1 MSTAT
6 PPSRSGSHRPAFPDP
21 ATLLL
26 AATMRGRAGETPWQA
41 YRRAN
46 AVLDGELLR
55 RPEAVTCAKSRRE
68 RRVDAH
74 RVAGELYAALGNPQR
89 TWPAIHVAGTS
100 GKGSVA
106 WAIAHLLRAAGL
118 RVGLHV
124 SPYLQ
129 VATEKIWIDGRY
141 VDGNTF
147 ARLVDRVAPVVRRFH
162 TPDCPASIHGLAS
175 AAVAFEAFRRARIDV
190 AVVEASCG
198 GRYDVTTHLD
208 TRVAVV
214 TSVGDD
220 HRDVLGPTLRDVAW
234 HKAGILRRGAAA
246 VSSVAGVGRDVLRA
260 EARALG
266 VELVEVPA
274 RGRPVGALNRALAE
288 AAVRVFGAEPPA
300 EAAVPPFPGR
310 LETIAGRPRV
320 VLDIAH
326 NPEKAQGLVRSL
338 GAGGDVVLVLGAL
351 RGKNLAAMLR
361 TLARRCRR
369 AVFTTPRVTGK
380 SPVPADELRE
390 RFGGLFEE
398 ARAEPE
404 PRRALGTGLRL
415 AGRRG
420 TVLVTGSAYLVG
432 GLRGR
437 WIPDRAVLLGR
448 TSFPE

>member
-1 MSTAT
+1 M
-6 PPSRSGSHRPAFPDP
+6 G
-21 ATLLL
+21 
-26 AATMRGRAGETPWQA
+26 GRTVETPWRA

-55 RPEAVTCAKSRRE
+55 RPDEVTCAKSRRE

-89 TWPAIHVAGTS
+89 AWPAIHVAGTS

-106 WAIAHLLRAAGL
+106 WAVAHLLRAAGL

-129 VATEKIWIDGRY
+129 VATEKVWIDGRY
-141 VDGNTF
+141 IDGHGF
-147 ARLVDRVAPVVRRFH
+147 ARIVDRVAPFVRRLA
-162 TPDCPASIHGLAS
+162 TPDCPASIHGIAS
-175 AAVAFEAFRRARIDV
+175 AAVAFEAFRRAGVEV

-198 GRYDVTTHLD
+198 GRYDVTAHLD

-220 HRDVLGPTLRDVAW
+220 HRDVLGPTLRDVAR

-246 VSSVAGVGRDVLRA
+246 VSGATGVGREVLRA

-266 VELVEVPA
+266 VGLLEVPA

-288 AAVRVFGAEPPA
+288 ATVQAFGVEPPVGA
-300 EAAVPPFPGR
+300 VVPPFPGR
-310 LETIAGRPRV
+310 LETIAEAPRV

-326 NPEKAQGLVRSL
+326 NPEKARGLVRSL
-338 GAGGDVVLVLGAL
+338 GADEGAVLVLGAL
-351 RGKNLAAMLR
+351 RGKNLPAMLR
-361 TLARRCRR
+361 TLAGRCRR
-369 AVFTTPRVTGK
+369 VVFTTPAVTGK
-380 SPVPADELRE
+380 SPVPAEELRG
-390 RFGGLFEE
+390 RFGGWFEE
-398 ARAEPE
+398 ARAVPE
-404 PRRALGTGLRL
+404 PCRALEAGLRL

-432 GLRGR
+432 ALRGR

-448 TSFPE
+448 SSFPE

>member
-1 MSTAT
+1 MSGRTA
-6 PPSRSGSHRPAFPDP
+6 
-21 ATLLL
+21 
-26 AATMRGRAGETPWQA
+26 ETPWRA

-55 RPEAVTCAKSRRE
+55 RPDEVTCAKSRRE
-68 RRVDAH
+68 RRADAH
-74 RVAGELYAALGNPQR
+74 RVAGELYAALGNPQLA
-89 TWPAIHVAGTS
+89 WPAIHVAGTS

-106 WAIAHLLRAAGL
+106 WAVAHLLRAAGL

-141 VDGNTF
+141 IDGCSF
-147 ARLVDRVAPVVRRFH
+147 ARLVDRVAPIVRRLR
-162 TPDCPASIHGLAS
+162 TPDCPASVHGLA
-175 AAVAFEAFRRARIDV
+175 AAAAAFEAFRRARVDV

-198 GRYDVTTHLD
+198 GRYDVTAHLA

-214 TSVGDD
+214 TSVADD

-246 VSSVAGVGRDVLRA
+246 VSGVAGVGREVLRA

-266 VELVEVPA
+266 VELREIPT
-274 RGRPVGALNRALAE
+274 RGRSIGARNRALAE
-288 AAVRVFGAEPPA
+288 AAVRAFGVEPPA
-300 EAAVPPFPGR
+300 GVVVPPFAGR
-310 LETIAGRPRV
+310 LETVAERPRV

-326 NPEKAQGLVRSL
+326 NPEKARGLARSL
-338 GAGGDVVLVLGAL
+338 GAVGELVLVFGAL

-361 TLARRCRR
+361 TLAGGCRR
-369 AVFTTPRVTGK
+369 AVFTAPAVAGK
-380 SPVPADELRE
+380 SPVPAEELRE
-390 RFGGLFEE
+390 RFGAWFDE
-398 ARAEPE
+398 ARTAPE
-404 PRRALGTGLRL
+404 PRRALEAAQRL

-432 GLRGR
+432 ALRGR
-437 WIPDRAVLLGR
+437 WFPDRAVLLAR
-448 TSFPE
+448 SSFPE

>member
-1 MSTAT
+1 MGERTV
-6 PPSRSGSHRPAFPDP
+6 
-21 ATLLL
+21 
-26 AATMRGRAGETPWQA
+26 ETPWRA

-55 RPEAVTCAKSRRE
+55 RPDEVTCPVSRRE
-68 RRVDAH
+68 RRAAAH
-74 RVAGELYAALGNPQR
+74 QVAGELYAALGAPQR
-89 TWPAIHVAGTS
+89 AWPAIHVTGTS

-129 VATEKIWIDGRY
+129 VATEKIWIDGSY
-141 VDGNTF
+141 VDGRAF
-147 ARLVDRVAPVVRRFH
+147 ARLVERVAPVVRRFD

-175 AAVAFEAFRRARIDV
+175 AAVAFEAFRRARVDV
-190 AVVEASCG
+190 GVIEASCG
-198 GRYDVTTHLD
+198 GRHDVTTHLD

-220 HRDVLGPTLRDVAW
+220 HRDVLGPTLRDVAR

-246 VSSVAGVGRDVLRA
+246 VSGVAGVGRAVLRA

-266 VELVEVPA
+266 VELCEVRT
-274 RGRPVGALNRALAE
+274 RGCPVGTVNRALAE
-288 AAVRVFGAEPPA
+288 AAVRAFGVEPPA
-300 EAAVPPFPGR
+300 GTVVPPFPGR
-310 LETIAGRPRV
+310 LEAIAREPRV

-326 NPEKAQGLVRSL
+326 NPQKARGLVRSL
-338 GAGGDVVLVLGAL
+338 GAPVDAEVVLVLGAL

-361 TLARRCRR
+361 TLSRRCRR
-369 AVFTTPRVTGK
+369 VVFTTPAVTGK
-380 SPVPADELRE
+380 SAVPAEELRATY
-390 RFGGLFEE
+390 GALFDE
-398 ARAEPE
+398 ARARPE
-404 PRRALGTGLRL
+404 PGRALETGLRL

-432 GLRGR
+432 ALRGR
-437 WIPDRAVLLGR
+437 WFPDRAVLLAR
-448 TSFPE
+448 SSFPE